1 MIDFEK
7 MMEIINRKTK
17 CDDISI
23 KEKDYY
29 AVCVNILEYID
40 NNISEEFVNFDIDF
54 GDNELNIRI
63 KRK

>member
-7 MMEIINRKTK
+7 IMKLIDSKTK

-23 KEKDYY
+23 EEKDYY
-29 AVCVNILEYID
+29 AVCANILEYI
-40 NNISEEFVNFDIDF
+40 NGIGEEFVNFDIDF
-54 GDNELNIRI
+54 GDDELNIRV

>member
-1 MIDFEK
+1 MINFEK
-7 MMEIINRKTK
+7 MMEIIDRKTK

-29 AVCVNILEYID
+29 AVCANILEYI
-40 NNISEEFVNFDIDF
+40 NGIGEEFVNFDIDF
-54 GDNELNIRI
+54 TDDELNIKI

>member
-7 MMEIINRKTK
+7 MMEIIDKKTK
-17 CDDISI
+17 CDGISI

-29 AVCVNILEYID
+29 AVCANILEYID
-40 NNISEEFVNFDIDF
+40 GIGEEFVNFDIDF
-54 GDNELNIRI
+54 SDDELNIKI

>member
-7 MMEIINRKTK
+7 MMELIDSKTK

-29 AVCVNILEYID
+29 AVCANILEYI
-40 NNISEEFVNFDIDF
+40 NGIGEEFVNFDIDF
-54 GDNELNIRI
+54 GDDELNIRI